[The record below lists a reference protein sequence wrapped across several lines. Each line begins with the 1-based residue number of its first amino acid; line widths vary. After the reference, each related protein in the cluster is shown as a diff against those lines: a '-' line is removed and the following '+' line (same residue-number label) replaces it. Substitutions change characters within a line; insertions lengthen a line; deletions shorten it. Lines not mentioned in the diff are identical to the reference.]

1 MTVSRRFATLRATL
15 SFVVPIVVV
24 GLVATWFFVQLQP
37 VDRSRTETVPLTVE
51 AGTGLRTIADQLK
64 QAGLIRDPI
73 AFQIAVGLA
82 GLTKD
87 LQAGT
92 FEVSPA
98 LSATAIARQLAG
110 AAGPREV
117 TVTTLEGWTNR
128 QIGELLEQKGI
139 GTAAAF
145 VAAANTTDSRA
156 ILPDD
161 RFEFLAGRPPAVT
174 LEGYL
179 FPDTYRFFPDA
190 TADEVIK
197 KMLTNF
203 EAKVAVGLRDE
214 LAASHRT
221 LFDVV
226 RLASIV
232 EREVR
237 TDQDRR
243 LVADIFWRRL
253 AAGIA
258 LQSDATVNYVTG
270 KNALQSSITD
280 TEVDSPYNT
289 YRYRG
294 LPPGPIGNPGLS
306 SMRAV
311 LTPEAND
318 KYYFLTDAGGT
329 VYYATTFEEHLV
341 NKQRYLP

>member
-1 MTVSRRFATLRATL
+1 MSRRLVALRATL
-15 SFVVPIVVV
+15 SFVVPIVII
-24 GLVATWFFVQLQP
+24 GAAAAWFFVQLQP
-37 VDRSRTETVPLTVE
+37 VDRAQTETVTLTVE
-51 AGTGLRTIADQLK
+51 AGTGLRSIANQLK
-64 QAGLIRDPI
+64 QASLIRNRL

-82 GLTKD
+82 GLSKD

-92 FEVSPA
+92 FELSPA
-98 LSATAIARQLAG
+98 SSATAIARQLAG
-110 AAGPREV
+110 ASGAREV
-117 TVTTLEGWTNR
+117 TVTILEGWTNR

-139 GTAAAF
+139 GTAEAFLAAT
-145 VAAANTTDSRA
+145 NTTDSRA

-161 RFEFLAGRPPAVT
+161 RFDFLAGRSSTAS

-190 TADEVIK
+190 TPAEVIK

-203 EAKVAVGLRDE
+203 NTKVAVGLRDN
-214 LAASHRT
+214 LAASGRS
-221 LFDVV
+221 LFDVL

-237 TDQDRR
+237 TDRDRR
-243 LVADIFWRRL
+243 LAADIFLRRL

-258 LQSDATVNYVTG
+258 LQSDATVNYATG
-270 KNALQSSITD
+270 KSALQPTIAD

-289 YRYRG
+289 YRYPG

-306 SMRAV
+306 SISAV
-311 LTPEAND
+311 LKPEPNENL
-318 KYYFLTDAGGT
+318 YFLTDASGT
-329 VYYATTFEEHLV
+329 VYYAKTFEEHLE
-341 NKQRYLP
+341 NKRTYLP